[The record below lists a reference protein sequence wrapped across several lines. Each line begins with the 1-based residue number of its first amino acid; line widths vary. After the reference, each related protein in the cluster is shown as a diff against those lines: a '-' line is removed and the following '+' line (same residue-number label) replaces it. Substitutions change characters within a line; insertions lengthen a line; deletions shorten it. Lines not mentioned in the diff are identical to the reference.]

1 MCAPL
6 FFGLETK
13 DVAEPIASANQEPG
27 NQQSDCN
34 DKSMTAEE
42 QL

>member
-13 DVAEPIASANQEPG
+13 DVTEPIASANQEPG